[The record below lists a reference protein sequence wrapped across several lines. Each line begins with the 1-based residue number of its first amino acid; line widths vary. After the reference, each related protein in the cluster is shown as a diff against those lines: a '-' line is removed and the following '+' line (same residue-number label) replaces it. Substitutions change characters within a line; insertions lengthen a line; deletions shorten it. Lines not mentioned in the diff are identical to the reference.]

1 MLTEGDR
8 LTELIIQKERLE
20 SELNAIQVCIEE
32 GIEYDEARKLEI
44 EGELEDVVLESDSI
58 TQTLDAIDEHLDY
71 VSNLIAKTNT
81 QIKAFD
87 MDAIQPPRFKGL
99 TNVDM
104 ARQTL
109 RTFFMVL
116 LDVNVYKKELE
127 SKCIEQDEQVMLL
140 QSQVAVLKENST
152 LTHGQQNALMKRQ
165 HQIRELVSRMGSGI
179 DDLDNRDA
187 EMLKLSQAE
196 QTQLTKMSLSKIVS
210 NLRAKIK
217 EAEIKNQSLSAR
229 LDTVMKEKDQ
239 FKLKYNQLQK
249 EQKLRGGRVQ
259 AETIA
264 PVNYSRPNTH
274 SAVQSKINTGLKASA
289 AAPQTEQKQA
299 EVFTGFASANAPRVR
314 ASQSNL
320 N

>member
-152 LTHGQQNALMKRQ
+152 LTHGQ
-165 HQIRELVSRMGSGI
+165 
-179 DDLDNRDA
+179 
-187 EMLKLSQAE
+187 
-196 QTQLTKMSLSKIVS
+196 
-210 NLRAKIK
+210 
-217 EAEIKNQSLSAR
+217 
-229 LDTVMKEKDQ
+229 
-239 FKLKYNQLQK
+239 
-249 EQKLRGGRVQ
+249 
-259 AETIA
+259 
-264 PVNYSRPNTH
+264 
-274 SAVQSKINTGLKASA
+274 
-289 AAPQTEQKQA
+289 
-299 EVFTGFASANAPRVR
+299 
-314 ASQSNL
+314 
-320 N
+320 